1 MSDLLFIKI
10 LREIILWSTPVI
22 IFVGVFLILYGNY
35 SSFQST
41 LEKELGLRKRIIPK
55 LEKNVYA
62 FHEWCLKKNILI
74 GIICIIYSVIVFLV
88 LRKLSFLN
96 NLKG

>member
-1 MSDLLFIKI
+1 MMDFVNPSSDDGFTKSQHS
-10 LREIILWSTPVI
+10 ES
-22 IFVGVFLILYGNY
+22 GVKSFLYWP
-35 SSFQST
+35 
-41 LEKELGLRKRIIPK
+41 LRKRIIPK